1 MKIAIASNN
10 VSLKSDL
17 YEAINKFERLKET
30 SVEVVEFQSYL
41 EMINESQ
48 GDEAIIFTDESL
60 VNSEEELHFL
70 KILKNKNAGTSIVHI
85 YKKFV
90 PFTMDEFVI
99 NATSKFLKLDSN
111 ISKSALR
118 SLSVLAQKELRQL
131 QYGC

>member
-111 ISKSALR
+111 ISNSALR

>member
-17 YEAINKFERLKET
+17 YQAINKFERLKET
-30 SVEVVEFQSYL
+30 KVEVVEFQSYL
-41 EMINESQ
+41 EMINESL
-48 GDEAIIFTDESL
+48 GNEAIIFTDESL

-85 YKKFV
+85 YKNYV

-111 ISKSALR
+111 ISNSALR